1 MDSGARGQVVGRG
14 VSVWLTGTVSD
25 LQDEK
30 ALGTEG
36 CWLHHVNA
44 LGTAEPHT

>member
-1 MDSGARGQVVGRG
+1 MAVPGAGRWGGDSVGR
-14 VSVWLTGTVSD
+14 GTVSD

-44 LGTAEPHT
+44 LGTAEPYT